1 MKRSLLIILLVVSGL
16 CSYGQARVGGGL
28 SYGTEIEEMG
38 LNITGEF
45 FLKDKIALT
54 PEINY
59 FFTDNDFTF
68 WTFNADVHYYFN
80 KSSQASFYGLA
91 GLNFANI
98 SNGNNSNSE
107 LGLNLGVGV
116 NFEIGKSFTPFTQFK
131 LVTGDA
137 DQAVLSF
144 GLRFDIN

>member
-1 MKRSLLIILLVVSGL
+1 MKKGILLIVFVVSAL

-38 LNITGEF
+38 LNLTGEF
-45 FLKDKIALT
+45 FLKDKVALT

-59 FFTDNDFTF
+59 FFTDNNITF

-91 GLNFANI
+91 GLNFASI
-98 SNGNNSNSE
+98 SNNNNSNTE
-107 LGLNLGVGV
+107 LGLNLGAGV
-116 NFEIGKSFTPFTQFK
+116 NFELNKSFTPFAQIK

-137 DQAVLSF
+137 DQGVFSF
-144 GLRFDIN
+144 GLRFDI

>member
-1 MKRSLLIILLVVSGL
+1 MKKGILLIVLVVSTL

-38 LNITGEF
+38 LNLTGEF
-45 FLKDKIALT
+45 FLKDIVALT

-59 FFTDNDFTF
+59 FFTDNNVTF

-91 GLNFANI
+91 GLNFASI
-98 SNGNNSNSE
+98 SNNNNSNTE
-107 LGLNLGVGV
+107 LGLNLGAGV
-116 NFEIGKSFTPFTQFK
+116 NFELNKSFTPFAQIK

-137 DQAVLSF
+137 DQGVFSF
-144 GLRFDIN
+144 GLRFDI